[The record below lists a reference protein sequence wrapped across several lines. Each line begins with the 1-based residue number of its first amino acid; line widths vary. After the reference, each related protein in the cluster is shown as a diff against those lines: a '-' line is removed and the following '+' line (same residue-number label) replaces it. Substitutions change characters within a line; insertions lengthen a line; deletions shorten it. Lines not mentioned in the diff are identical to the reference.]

1 MGKRNSSFINN
12 IKYVNVNSADLDNL
26 GKTKG
31 GIVGDYVV
39 SVNGKTGV
47 VELTAEDV
55 GAMPLLKA
63 IEGEL
68 VLHDEKLYGYN
79 TFRGQPL
86 IKSVNAPNAEFVWFL
101 NTFDSSSVEEIKGFG
116 KVKSGN
122 FYRAFYRCENLT
134 RISDEAFSEFE
145 TGIYYQY
152 GYFYGA
158 FLETFCGSGIKTLPN
173 NAFKKVVRFEQFPG
187 ATDSCAKM
195 FSGCFRDSAIE
206 ELPEGFLGNIDDSN
220 SNFYYAFTEFYQM
233 FRNSKLKSVPE
244 GMFAKIK
251 YTPYWQFRE
260 CFMGCSDLESIP
272 DTFFDN
278 ILGAPD
284 SDPDHGV
291 YGLANMFN
299 GCSKLEGN
307 IVFKSL
313 IKIGKNMLN
322 GTFAGTKITSVSFP
336 ALNAGSFEY
345 ADNSS
350 FVNMLGAVEGCVVHF
365 PSNIQSVIGNWGSVL
380 NGFGGTNTTVLFDLP
395 ATE

>member
-1 MGKRNSSFINN
+1 MPVRSN
-12 IKYVNVNSADLDNL
+12 KYVNIRSSDKSNL
-26 GKTKG
+26 GNSSG
-31 GIVGDYVV
+31 GIVGDYVI
-39 SVNGKTGV
+39 SVNGKSGNV
-47 VELTAEDV
+47 QLDAFDV
-55 GAMPLLKA
+55 NAMPLLKA

-68 VLHDEKLYGYN
+68 VLNDVKLCGYN
-79 TFRGQPL
+79 TFHGQPL
-86 IKSVNAPNAEFVWFL
+86 ITSVNAPNAEFVWFL
-101 NTFDSSSVEEIKGFG
+101 NTFDGSSVEEIKGFG

-122 FYRAFYRCENLT
+122 FYRAFYKCEKLT

-158 FLETFCGSGIKTLPN
+158 FLETFYGTGIKTLPS
-173 NAFKKVVRFEQFPG
+173 NAFKKVVRFEQSSG
-187 ATDSCAKM
+187 ATDYCAKM

-233 FRNSKLKSVPE
+233 FRNSKLKRVPD

-272 DTFFDN
+272 ATFFDN

-299 GCSKLEGN
+299 GCPKLEGN

-336 ALNAGSFEY
+336 ALNTGSFEY

-350 FVNMLGAVEGCVVHF
+350 FGSMLGAVDGCVVHF
-365 PSNIQSVIGNWGSVL
+365 PSNVQSVIGNWSSVTS
-380 NGFGGTNTTVLFDLP
+380 GFGGTNTTVLFDLP
-395 ATE
+395 ATEN